1 MIPGHQEAE
10 PIIEGLHTIRPDG
23 LLRETR
29 RWRKHF
35 DMCCGRA
42 TLPAMSQTA
51 TVHARLDAKTKQE
64 SEAVLRKI
72 GMTPTDAVRLLYR
85 QIALRGEFPVELRV
99 PNSLTAKTLAK
110 SDRNEEIDV
119 FDSVEE
125 LTASWTKE

>member
-1 MIPGHQEAE
+1 
-10 PIIEGLHTIRPDG
+10 
-23 LLRETR
+23 
-29 RWRKHF
+29 
-35 DMCCGRA
+35 
-42 TLPAMSQTA
+42 MSQTA
-51 TVHARLDAKTKQE
+51 TVHARLDTKTKKA

-99 PNSLTAKTLAK
+99 PNSLTAKTLTK
-110 SDRNEEIDV
+110 SDRNEEIEV